1 MTIKDL
7 KDQNLLLFE
16 CISGSKAYGLD
27 TPQSDTDIKGIY
39 YMPKKMFFGL
49 KYIPQI
55 SNESNDEVYYEI
67 GRFVELLIKNNPNIV
82 EILATPDECILYR
95 NPIMNKL
102 NINIILSKLCKDT
115 FGGYALTQIRRAK
128 GLNKKILNPMPKRRK
143 TVLDFCFVMVNYS
156 SVKLKNW
163 LIKGGISQADCGL
176 AKIPNTNN
184 FYALFHDVEKRF
196 NYKGIANK
204 ETANEVSISSIP
216 AGEKEIAY
224 LFFNKDSYSLY
235 CKEYSEYWEW
245 VEKRNE
251 DRYSLNKNHGK
262 DYDAKNM
269 MHTIR
274 LLQVAL
280 EIVRDGEL
288 NVKRE
293 NRDELLMIKRGEL
306 DYDEVL
312 KIAEVLMEKIE
323 QETINSKLMD
333 KPDANL
339 VESLLVEMRTEL
351 YAD

>member
-16 CISGSKAYGLD
+16 CLSGSKAYGLD

-39 YMPKKMFFGL
+39 YMPKEMFFGL

-55 SNESNDEVYYEI
+55 SNDSNDEVYYEI

-102 NINIILSKLCKDT
+102 NIDIILSKLCKDT
-115 FGGYALTQIRRAK
+115 FGGYALTQIRKAK
-128 GLNKKILNPMPKRRK
+128 GLNKKILNPIPKLRK

-156 SVKLKNW
+156 SVKFKSW
-163 LIKGGISQADCGL
+163 LIKSGISQANCGL

-184 FYALFHDVEKRF
+184 LYALFHDSEKRF

-224 LFFNKDSYSLY
+224 LFFNKDSYSSY
-235 CKEYSEYWEW
+235 CKEYGEYWEW

-251 DRYSLNKNHGK
+251 DRCSLNKNHGK

-280 EIVRDGEL
+280 EIVRDGKL

-306 DYDEVL
+306 DYEDVL
-312 KIAEVLMEKIE
+312 KMAEILMKKIE

-339 VESLLVEMRTEL
+339 VESLLVEMRAEL